1 MNFSLNKKLKYL
13 RKNRGLTQVDL
24 SNYLNMSRQGY
35 AHYENGIRI
44 PNYQVLDRLAK
55 FYQISVDDLTDN
67 KELPLEIMHLYETS
81 PYHIKKEYNYEKS
94 SKNISIMV
102 NQREKELI
110 NMFRKLNTQ
119 DKNKLY
125 HKLKAKTQK

>member
-125 HKLKAKTQK
+125 HN

>member
-44 PNYQVLDRLAK
+44 PNYQVLNRLAK

>member
-125 HKLKAKTQK
+125 YKLKAKTQK